1 MTRPMIK
8 LNFPVTTVNEHTF
21 VKRHI
26 RASSVVV
33 DLGGNEGNFSRLMNA
48 RFGCTCYTVEP
59 MPALF
64 AGLARGPK
72 LHAFNLAIAGENGP
86 LTFFTSTDPT
96 AGSLLHRPDV
106 PDGQITVQGVTLD
119 RFVRDNNIKRI
130 DLLKMDIEGAE
141 VAVFESLSDETLKK
155 VRQISIEFHD
165 FMPEVMSTQDV
176 KRIRQKLER
185 AGYRCLPWKMRSNFD
200 VLFVRRELVSL
211 PEFWSI
217 AHVLR
222 PLSKLMARL
231 PLLRQIR
238 IA

>member
-1 MTRPMIK
+1 MKFK
-8 LNFPVTTVNEHTF
+8 LPVTTVNEHTF
-21 VKRHI
+21 IARHV

-33 DLGGNEGNFSRLMNA
+33 DLGGNLGEFSRQMNA

-64 AGLARGPK
+64 QQLSRGPR
-72 LHAFNLAIAGENGP
+72 LHTFNLAIAGTNSP
-86 LTFFTSTDPT
+86 LEFYTSLDNT
-96 AGSLLHRPDV
+96 AGSLILRPDV
-106 PDGQITVQGVTLD
+106 PDGKITVQGVTLD
-119 RFVRDNNIKRI
+119 QFVRDNRIERI

-141 VAVFESLSDETLKK
+141 VAVFETLSEETLAK
-155 VRQISIEFHD
+155 VRQITIEFHD
-165 FMPEVMSTQDV
+165 FMPEVMSTEDV

-185 AGYRCLPWKMRSNFD
+185 AGFRCLPWKMRSNFD
-200 VLFVRRELVSL
+200 VLFVRRELVSS
-211 PEFWSI
+211 PEFWYI